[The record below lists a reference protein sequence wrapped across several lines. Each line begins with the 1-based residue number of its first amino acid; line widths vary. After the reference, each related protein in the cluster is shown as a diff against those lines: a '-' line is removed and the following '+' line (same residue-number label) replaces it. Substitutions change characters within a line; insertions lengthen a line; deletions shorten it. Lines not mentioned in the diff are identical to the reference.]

1 MERNANAK
9 ARDSSTGCQCRT
21 GWRSQDRWEQA
32 LEESPVGQIGPRGQ
46 FRHRSIWRLRCHRS
60 SICKPTCLQIFQR
73 GRTSI
78 HWVLDPRVRKATQL
92 RSDPT
97 IGLLMDLSCID
108 AMAFSTYLDATIWRW
123 TVGSISICVPWSS
136 EDHAYKSDV
145 KAIFSTTWIRLRRG
159 HCRSLPFAV
168 PRTAFWAPDPVPN
181 AEIDVQDLAGYDNR
195 LAVDRRL
202 IVPCYTPWSSIMVL
216 FLILSA
222 VADFDPIVTTAI
234 SCVYSMG
241 WKALWPTPEG
251 YLALLRPMLRLRRRA
266 NIVIPY
272 LVMWQSRHSP
282 SPTAIDHWNIYS
294 ICEDLQW
301 SWCKD

>member
-32 LEESPVGQIGPRGQ
+32 LEESPVGQIGPRGK
-46 FRHRSIWRLRCHRS
+46 FRHRSIWRLRCHRP

-202 IVPCYTPWSSIMVL
+202 IVPCYTPWSS
-216 FLILSA
+216 
-222 VADFDPIVTTAI
+222 
-234 SCVYSMG
+234 
-241 WKALWPTPEG
+241 LWSSSSFW
-251 YLALLRPMLRLRRRA
+251 ARLRISTQLWQLPYHVFTAWVGRRYDPLQR
-266 NIVIPY
+266 VIW
-272 LVMWQSRHSP
+272 L
-282 SPTAIDHWNIYS
+282 
-294 ICEDLQW
+294 C
-301 SWCKD
+301 